1 MPLILGCF
9 ALALPRAVLIAVWL
23 FSTLLEQNF
32 TTILWPI
39 AGLLF
44 APTSTLAYAFAHQ
57 QCSGTPTGLWLA
69 FVIVAVLLDL
79 GLLRSSRTKKHKS

>member
-9 ALALPRAVLIAVWL
+9 TLAIPRVVLIAVWL
-23 FSTLLEQNF
+23 FSTLLQQNF

-44 APTSTLAYAFAHQ
+44 APTTTLAYAYAHQ
-57 QCSGTPTGLWLA
+57 QCAGTPTGLWLA
-69 FVIVAVLLDL
+69 LVIVAVLLDL
-79 GLLRSSRTKKHKS
+79 GLLGSSRTKKRKA